1 MRDWKQIE
9 INKDSLVGLE
19 RKFHRGCGRK
29 NMSAKDRKKFIILSV
44 KYRTDGYTTLT
55 EVYVRELES
64 VDGNPIEA
72 TGYGAAVRSITDKF
86 NEQRGISE
94 SLNRAFEGAATVLR
108 HKLINRANRR
118 P

>member
-1 MRDWKQIE
+1 MRDWKHIE
-9 INKDSLVGLE
+9 INKDSLAGLE

-29 NMSAKDRKKFIILSV
+29 SMSAADRKKFQIVSV

-55 EVYVRELES
+55 EVLVAES
-64 VDGNPIEA
+64 PLGENPILA

>member
-9 INKDSLVGLE
+9 INADSIKGLE

-29 NMSAKDRKKFIILSV
+29 NMSAADRKKFIILSV

-64 VDGNPIEA
+64 NDGNLIEA